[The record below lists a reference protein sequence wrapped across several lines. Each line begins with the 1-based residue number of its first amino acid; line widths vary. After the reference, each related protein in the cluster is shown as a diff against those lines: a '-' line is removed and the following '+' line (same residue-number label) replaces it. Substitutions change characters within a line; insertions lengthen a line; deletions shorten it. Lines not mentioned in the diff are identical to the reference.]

1 MDASSLHPEP
11 APVPDGTHLDKTS
24 ARAEMTSVR
33 TKLLYG
39 FGSVAYGVKDQGFSY
54 FLLFFYNQVI
64 GLSAVTTSTAIAV
77 ALACDAFVDILIGE
91 FSDNLRTRWG
101 RRHPLMYCSAIPLS
115 LTYWFLWNPPRW
127 PNEKLFWYL
136 VAIAVLVRSLISLYE
151 VPSSALVAE
160 LTHDY
165 DERTSMLGYRY
176 FFGWTGG
183 LSMTMLGF
191 GVFFHASP
199 RFPQG
204 QLDPANY
211 PAYALTACVV
221 MVVVIFV
228 SAFGTQKFV
237 PYFSMPPDRKLTLW
251 GVLTEMW
258 DSMKNRSFLVV
269 TLTAL
274 FSSAAAGVV
283 TNLNFYFSTF
293 FWELTAR
300 EIFLLTAVLVP
311 GPLVAMF
318 LAPYLGKR
326 FGKREA
332 ALGLWAI
339 SMVVNWAPISLR
351 LFKLFPENHSPTL
364 LPTLMVFGL
373 FGNILA
379 VTCAIIVSSM
389 LADVVEDS
397 QLRTGRRAEGLFFAA
412 NSFVAK
418 SVSGL
423 GGLIGGVILT
433 LVRFPAHASLG
444 NIDPSVIRH
453 LALVYVPTVVSM
465 YLLAMGTVAFYSITR
480 GSHEDAL
487 AELKIAGAKE

>member
-1 MDASSLHPEP
+1 MA
-11 APVPDGTHLDKTS
+11 
-24 ARAEMTSVR
+24 SVR

-39 FGSVAYGVKDQGFSY
+39 FGSVAFGVKDQGFSY

-64 GLSAVTTSTAIAV
+64 GLPALTASGAIAV
-77 ALACDAFVDILIGE
+77 ALACDAFADILIGE

-101 RRHPLMYCSAIPLS
+101 RRHPLMYFSAIPLA
-115 LTYWFLWNPPRW
+115 LAYWFLWNPPRW
-127 PNEKLFWYL
+127 PQEKLFWYL
-136 VAIAVLVRSLISLYE
+136 VASAVLVRTLVSFYE
-151 VPSSALVAE
+151 VPSSALLAE

-165 DERTSMLGYRY
+165 DERTSMFGYRY

-204 QLDPANY
+204 QLNPANY

-221 MVVVIFV
+221 MVVAIFV
-228 SAFGTQKFV
+228 SALGTQKFV
-237 PYFSMPPDRKLTLW
+237 RYFSAPPDRKPTLW
-251 GVLTEMW
+251 GILREMW

-274 FSSAAAGVV
+274 FGSAAAGVV

-300 EIFLLTAVLVP
+300 EIFLLTVVLVP
-311 GPLVAMF
+311 GPLAAMF
-318 LAPYLGKR
+318 LAPFLGKR

-332 ALGLWAI
+332 ALGLWAV

-351 LFKLFPENHSPTL
+351 LFNLFPENHSPSL
-364 LPTLMVFGL
+364 VPTLMVFGL

-379 VTCAIIVSSM
+379 VTCSIIVSSM

-423 GGLIGGVILT
+423 GGLFGGVILAF
-433 LVRFPAHASLG
+433 VKFPARASLG
-444 NIDPSVIRH
+444 HIDPSVIRN
-453 LALVYVPTVVSM
+453 LALVYVPTVVCM

-480 GSHEDAL
+480 SSHEDAL
-487 AELKIAGAKE
+487 AELKIARAKD